1 MKHDPD
7 QLEPL
12 RKAARLCVLKFGGSV
27 LTELS
32 DYAEAATETYR
43 HIRSGEKTI
52 VIVSALKGETDAL
65 YKEAD
70 MVGAGGSP
78 AAKARLV
85 RLGEFRSA
93 ALMGLA
99 LERLGVRAA
108 VVDPEE
114 IGLVA
119 EGDPLDADL
128 CDLNVD
134 RLAQKLEEVDAVVA
148 PGFTASHRQAG
159 AAVLGRGGT
168 DLTAV
173 MFAAKC
179 GAQRARL
186 IKDVDGVYTDDPA
199 NNPGASRYDRL
210 DYATALKA
218 SNGLIQDKA
227 ILAAKAEGVQLE
239 VAAMG
244 AAQASRIMPGPA
256 VLGHP
261 SKPRRQRVALL
272 GCGAVGGG
280 VLDHVRQRRDL
291 FELNPVLVRRP
302 EARAEDGRAVFT
314 RQVHEA
320 LSGEP
325 ELLVEMM
332 GGADDAAALMA
343 DALAAGVHVVT
354 ANKAAVAKHF
364 ETLHDAARR
373 GGAHFA
379 YAAAVGGGAPMIET
393 VRRLQPVGVAALEG
407 VMNGTAN
414 FILSKLGEGEA
425 FEDAL
430 ADAQRLG
437 FAEADPSADVDGHDA
452 ADKLSI
458 LIREAFQAAVPPQRI
473 AKMSLADVTP
483 KMCAD
488 AAKAGKVYKQIARA
502 RRVAGGAVDAEVV
515 IAPVALSHPLAGARN
530 EQNRA
535 LVTDADGQMHAIY
548 GKGAGRWPTA
558 AAVFADMMDIQ
569 RASACDGAHRPQLAV
584 ADRPVS
590 PPASLRR
597 A

>member
-12 RKAARLCVLKFGGSV
+12 REAARLCVLKFGGSV

-70 MVGAGGSP
+70 AVGSGGSA

-85 RLGEFRSA
+85 RVGEFRSA

-99 LERLGVRAA
+99 LERIGVRAA

-114 IGLVA
+114 IGLFA

-128 CDLNVD
+128 CGLDVE
-134 RLAQKLEEVDAVVA
+134 RLMAKLKDVDAIVA
-148 PGFTASHRQAG
+148 PGFTASHGEAG

-199 NNPGASRYDRL
+199 NNPMASRYDRL

-227 ILAAKAEGVQLE
+227 ILAAEAEGVQLE

-244 AAQASRIMPGPA
+244 AAEASRILPGPA
-256 VLGHP
+256 VLEQP
-261 SKPRRQRVALL
+261 ERPRRQRVALL

-280 VLDHVRQRRDL
+280 VLDHVGQRPDL
-291 FELNPVLVRRP
+291 FDLNPVLVRRP
-302 EARAEDGRAVFT
+302 EARAGDDRAAFT
-314 RQVHEA
+314 NQADEA
-320 LSGEP
+320 LAGDP
-325 ELLVEMM
+325 DLLVEMM
-332 GGADDAAALMA
+332 GGADEAASLMIGALESG
-343 DALAAGVHVVT
+343 LHVVT

-364 ETLHDAARR
+364 DALHDAARR

-379 YAAAVGGGAPMIET
+379 YSAAVGGGVPMIET
-393 VRRLQPVGVAALEG
+393 VRQLQPVGVAALEG

-414 FILSKLGEGEA
+414 FILSKLGEGDA

-430 ADAQRLG
+430 AEAQRLG
-437 FAEADPSADVDGHDA
+437 FAEADPSADVEGHDA

-458 LIREAFQAAVPPQRI
+458 LIREAFQVAVPPGRI
-473 AKMSLADVTP
+473 AKRSLADITP
-483 KMCAD
+483 EMCAE
-488 AAKAGKVYKQIARA
+488 AAKAGQVYKQIARA
-502 RRVAGGAVDAEVV
+502 RRVAGGAVAAEVV
-515 IAPVALSHPLAGARN
+515 IEPVALDHPFASARN

-535 LVTDADGQMHAIY
+535 RVTDAKGEVHAVF

-569 RASACDGAHRPQLAV
+569 RASACDRAQRPHPVQ
-584 ADRPVS
+584 ADQSVS
-590 PPASLRR
+590 PLASVRR